1 MLSLTRKA
9 DYAIVAL
16 ADLAERGAA
25 KTSAREVSGRTG
37 IPQPVLTNILH
48 RLLHSGLLIS
58 TMGSK
63 GGYQLSRPPREITLA
78 EIIDSIEGAF
88 MLTLC
93 CGDEA
98 ECIGDQTCDLEPN
111 CQIKEPVKRVN
122 DALRQFLDKVTLAHL
137 AFDNQ
142 PIELRLSVGAN
153 ADMDNELAAIDS

>member
-16 ADLAERGAA
+16 ADLAERGAT
-25 KTSAREVSGRTG
+25 KSSAREVSGRTG

-48 RLLHSGLLIS
+48 RLLHSGLLVS

-63 GGYQLSRPPREITLA
+63 GGYRISRPPEEITLA
-78 EIIDSIEGAF
+78 QIIDSIEGTF

-98 ECIGDQTCDLEPN
+98 DCSSGNPCELADN
-111 CQIKEPVKRVN
+111 CQVKTPLKRVN
-122 DALRQFLDKVTLAHL
+122 DSLREFFGKVTLAHL
-137 AFDNQ
+137 AFENQ
-142 PIELRLSVGAN
+142 PIDLQLSVAAASDKN
-153 ADMDNELAAIDS
+153 NKLAAIDS